1 MEFENEPIPGLPGR
15 LPPGEEILWQG
26 TPDWRGVARGVFH
39 TRLVAVWFLFVAS
52 MAFVAGGTG
61 VVGALTT
68 MAVALLGLG
77 VLAVLARAQAK
88 STIYTLTN
96 KRVVLRFGVALP
108 KCVNVP
114 LALVGTADVKPAGT
128 GFVDVSLTPT
138 VRFPLAYLQMWPHA
152 RPWKFGSPQPML
164 RAVPEAFVP
173 QLADALAKADPAR
186 VAATR
191 DAAPVPA
198 PGPALVGAAA

>member
-1 MEFENEPIPGLPGR
+1 MEYEDEPIPGLPGR
-15 LPPGEEILWQG
+15 LPPGENILWQG

-39 TRLVAVWFLFVAS
+39 TRLVAAWFVFVAS
-52 MAFVAGGTG
+52 LAFVAGGTG
-61 VVGALTT
+61 LSGALITL
-68 MAVALLGLG
+68 AVALLGLG
-77 VLAVLARAQAK
+77 VLGILARAQAK

-114 LALVGTADVKPAGT
+114 LALVGKADAKPAGA
-128 GFVDVSLTPT
+128 GLVDVSLTPT
-138 VRFPLAYLQMWPHA
+138 VRFPLAYLQMWPHV

-173 QLADALAKADPAR
+173 MLAAALAKADPAKMA
-186 VAATR
+186 AATVDA
-191 DAAPVPA
+191 DAAP
-198 PGPALVGAAA
+198 ALIGAAA

>member
-1 MEFENEPIPGLPGR
+1 MEYEDEPIPGLPGR

-39 TRLVAVWFLFVAS
+39 TRLVAAWFVFVAS
-52 MAFVAGGTG
+52 LAFVAGGTG
-61 VVGALTT
+61 LAGA
-68 MAVALLGLG
+68 AVTLLVAGLGLG
-77 VLAVLARAQAK
+77 VLAVLARAQAR

-96 KRVVLRFGVALP
+96 RRVVLRFGVALP

-114 LALVGTADVKPAGT
+114 LALVGKADAKPAGA
-128 GFVDVSLTPT
+128 GLVDVSLTPT
-138 VRFPLAYLQMWPHA
+138 VRFPLAYLQMWPHV

-173 QLADALAKADPAR
+173 MLADALAKSDPAR
-186 VAATR
+186 SATTEAP
-191 DAAPVPA
+191 AAPA
-198 PGPALVGAAA
+198 MVGAAA

>member
-1 MEFENEPIPGLPGR
+1 MEYEDEPIPGLPGR

-39 TRLVAVWFLFVAS
+39 TRLVTVWFLIVAGF
-52 MAFVAGGTG
+52 AFVSGGTG
-61 VVGALTT
+61 VVGAVTT
-68 MAVALLGLG
+68 LAVALLGLA

-114 LALVGTADVKPAGT
+114 LALIGKADVKPAGA
-128 GFVDVSLTPT
+128 GMVDVSLTPT
-138 VRFPLAYLQMWPHA
+138 VRFPLAYLQMWPHV

-164 RAVPEAFVP
+164 RAVPEDFVP

-186 VAATR
+186 FAASP
-191 DAAPVPA
+191 DAQLAPVM
-198 PGPALVGAAA
+198 VGAAA

>member
-1 MEFENEPIPGLPGR
+1 MEYEDEPIPGLPGR
-15 LPPGEEILWQG
+15 LPPGENILWQG

-39 TRLVAVWFLFVAS
+39 TRLVAAWFVFVAS
-52 MAFVAGGTG
+52 LAFVAGGTG
-61 VVGALTT
+61 LSGALITL
-68 MAVALLGLG
+68 AVALLGLG
-77 VLAVLARAQAK
+77 VLGILARAQAK

-114 LALVGTADVKPAGT
+114 LALVGKADAKPAGA
-128 GFVDVSLTPT
+128 GLVDVSLTPT
-138 VRFPLAYLQMWPHA
+138 VRFPLAYLQMWPHV

-173 QLADALAKADPAR
+173 MLAAALAKADPAKM
-186 VAATR
+186 AAAAV
-191 DAAPVPA
+191 DADAEPA
-198 PGPALVGAAA
+198 MIGAAA

>member
-1 MEFENEPIPGLPGR
+1 MEYEDEPIPGLPGR
-15 LPPGEEILWQG
+15 LPPGETIIWQG

-39 TRLVAVWFLFVAS
+39 VRAVLIWFLVVAS
-52 MAFVAGGTG
+52 FAFVAGGTG
-61 VVGALTT
+61 LTGALTT
-68 MAVALLGLG
+68 LAVAGLGLG

-96 KRVVLRFGVALP
+96 RRVVLRFGVALP

-114 LALVGTADVKPAGT
+114 LALIGRADAKPAGA
-128 GFVDVSLTPT
+128 GIVDVSLTPT

-164 RAVPEAFVP
+164 RAVPEAFVAV
-173 QLADALAKADPAR
+173 LADALIKADPDR
-186 VAATR
+186 AAVETP
-191 DAAPVPA
+191 DAAPA
-198 PGPALVGAAA
+198 AAMVGAAA

>member
-1 MEFENEPIPGLPGR
+1 MEYEDEPIPGLPGR

-26 TPDWRGVARGVFH
+26 TPDWLGVARGVFH
-39 TRLVAVWFLFVAS
+39 ARLVVIWFLFVAS
-52 MAFVAGGTG
+52 LAFVAGGTG
-61 VVGALTT
+61 LTGALVTL
-68 MAVALLGLG
+68 AVAALGLALLG
-77 VLAVLARAQAK
+77 VLARAQAK

-114 LALVGTADVKPAGT
+114 LALIGSADVKPAGS
-128 GFVDVSLTPT
+128 GIVDVSLTPT

-164 RAVPEAFVP
+164 RSVPESFVP
-173 QLADALAKADPAR
+173 LLADALAKADPGKAAAAAPAGD
-186 VAATR
+186 VAAM
-191 DAAPVPA
+191 
-198 PGPALVGAAA
+198 VGAAA

>member
-1 MEFENEPIPGLPGR
+1 MEYEDEPIPGLPGR

-39 TRLVAVWFLFVAS
+39 TRLVAVWFVFVAS
-52 MAFVAGGTG
+52 LAFVAGGTG
-61 VVGALTT
+61 LSGALITL
-68 MAVALLGLG
+68 AVAALGLA
-77 VLAVLARAQAK
+77 VLGVLARAQAK

-114 LALVGTADVKPAGT
+114 LALVGKADAKPAGA
-128 GFVDVSLTPT
+128 GLVDVSLTPT
-138 VRFPLAYLQMWPHA
+138 VRFPLAYLQMWPHV

-173 QLADALAKADPAR
+173 QLADALLKADPAR
-186 VAATR
+186 SSAAANEAVPVA
-191 DAAPVPA
+191 
-198 PGPALVGAAA
+198 GMVGAAA

>member
-1 MEFENEPIPGLPGR
+1 MEYEDEPIPGLPGR
-15 LPPGEEILWQG
+15 LPPGEAIIWQG

-39 TRLVAVWFLFVAS
+39 TRAVAIWFVFVAS
-52 MAFVAGGTG
+52 LAFVAGGTG
-61 VVGALTT
+61 ISGALITL
-68 MAVALLGLG
+68 AVALLGLG

-114 LALVGTADVKPAGT
+114 LALVGTADAKPAGA
-128 GFVDVSLTPT
+128 GMVDVSLTPT
-138 VRFPLAYLQMWPHA
+138 VRFPLAYLQMWPHV

-164 RAVPEAFVP
+164 RAVPEALLP
-173 QLADALAKADPAR
+173 LLADALAKADPAR
-186 VAATR
+186 AASA
-191 DAAPVPA
+191 DAAPSA
-198 PGPALVGAAA
+198 AMIGAAA